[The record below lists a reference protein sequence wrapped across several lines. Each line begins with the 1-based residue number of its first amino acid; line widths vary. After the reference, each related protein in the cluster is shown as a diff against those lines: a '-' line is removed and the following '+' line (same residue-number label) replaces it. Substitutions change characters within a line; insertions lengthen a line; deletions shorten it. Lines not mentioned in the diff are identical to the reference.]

1 MSLYSKDYT
10 CLCIS
15 DQLINTMIII
25 NCPKPQGLNVFPE
38 PDRRINV
45 DYLSSQ
51 IIFCSTILRGYTTY
65 MTNTFVAA
73 SKIKKKQFG

>member
-1 MSLYSKDYT
+1 
-10 CLCIS
+10 
-15 DQLINTMIII
+15 MIII